1 MDPDSSF
8 LFSDCESVISKE
20 ENTDFALDDDEAEID
35 NMLDESS
42 EEDSSI
48 GDEEIWEDASDDET
62 GPRRENC
69 IWHMPFSEFFYRV
82 SERAILALLL
92 FLRSMLTFFGLQH
105 IAQLLPRSLQS
116 IKKVFRINL
125 PRQKSVEYVVCPK

>member
-8 LFSDCESVISKE
+8 LFSDRESVISKE

-48 GDEEIWEDASDDET
+48 GDEEIWEDSPDIYIRWRDLSIAN
-62 GPRRENC
+62 RKLYLAYA
-69 IWHMPFSEFFYRV
+69 FFLQLSMLYV
-82 SERAILALLL
+82 PNAIL
-92 FLRSMLTFFGLQH
+92 
-105 IAQLLPRSLQS
+105 
-116 IKKVFRINL
+116 
-125 PRQKSVEYVVCPK
+125 SV

>member
-8 LFSDCESVISKE
+8 LFSDRESVISKE

-48 GDEEIWEDASDDET
+48 GDE
-62 GPRRENC
+62 
-69 IWHMPFSEFFYRV
+69 
-82 SERAILALLL
+82 
-92 FLRSMLTFFGLQH
+92 
-105 IAQLLPRSLQS
+105 
-116 IKKVFRINL
+116 
-125 PRQKSVEYVVCPK
+125 